1 MDDVGL
7 RSSAFR
13 SLTGNGH
20 APSPGPVLRIRLQPP
35 RAESIISQSNYNQ
48 KRRPHQSE
56 RTLPFLRVQLR
67 NNPAAQLAPIPIKG
81 GYPAYPSLFL
91 PSQTQAAMQKHLVT
105 NYMVALVGAL
115 NMVYNG

>member
-35 RAESIISQSNYNQ
+35 RAESRLISQSNYNQ

-67 NNPAAQLAPIPIKG
+67 NNPAAQRAHSYKRRISCIPLII
-81 GYPAYPSLFL
+81 PSLPDTGSHAETL
-91 PSQTQAAMQKHLVT
+91 GDKLHG
-105 NYMVALVGAL
+105 GARWGPEYG
-115 NMVYNG
+115 V